1 MFSTRY
7 KLAEKTRIL
16 ARIVYIEECQV
27 PYNPTT
33 TTTTT
38 GGGIA
43 VVGNHHPTTTTSSS
57 TTANPYHLPPGS
69 VYYECY
75 AEAVSVNKMP

>member
-16 ARIVYIEECQV
+16 ARIVYIEECRV

-33 TTTTT
+33 TTIT

-43 VVGNHHPTTTTSSS
+43 VIGHPTTTGTTSS

-69 VYYECY
+69 VFYECY
-75 AEAVSVNKMP
+75 AETVSVNKMP

>member
-33 TTTTT
+33 TT

-43 VVGNHHPTTTTSSS
+43 VIGHPTTTSTGTTSSTS
-57 TTANPYHLPPGS
+57 ANPYHLPPGS
-69 VYYECY
+69 VYYQCY
-75 AEAVSVNKMP
+75 AEAVSVSKMP

>member
-33 TTTTT
+33 TT
-38 GGGIA
+38 IA
-43 VVGNHHPTTTTSSS
+43 VVGSHHPTTTTTTSS
-57 TTANPYHLPPGS
+57 TSANPYHLPPGS
-69 VYYECY
+69 VYYQCY
-75 AEAVSVNKMP
+75 AEAVSVSKMP